1 MISFPLKEKEKK
13 KNREKLLIID
23 WLPYFFLYLLFPHKQ
38 HSILGIA
45 AVFGLASACD
55 ALRHLKPTYMYFNMH
70 EIGSWLNL
78 G

>member
-1 MISFPLKEKEKK
+1 LISFPLKEKEKK
-13 KNREKLLIID
+13 LREKLLNHRLAAI
-23 WLPYFFLYLLFPHKQ
+23 FLCLLFPHKQ
-38 HSILGIA
+38 HSIVGIA

-55 ALRHLKPTYMYFNMH
+55 SLRHLKPTYMYFNMH